1 MFTQSMYFRVAS
13 LPSRCG
19 GYSDTVL
26 TVKPREGGYASYG
39 GRLRKLRREATQA
52 TEAGYARHGG
62 SCDGGCAQN
71 CKRNRKRCV
80 TS

>member
-39 GRLRKLRREATQA
+39 GRLRKQRRQATQGTEGVA
-52 TEAGYARHGG
+52 TEGVHKTVSVIVSGVSPREVI
-62 SCDGGCAQN
+62 S
-71 CKRNRKRCV
+71 
-80 TS
+80 